1 MWIRVL
7 MPIAACCSSASAVIS
22 TGRGELVKMVLA
34 RSIAMMSACLVI
46 AQNGR

>member
-7 MPIAACCSSASAVIS
+7 MPMAACCSSPSMVVR
-22 TGRGELVKMVLA
+22 TGRGELVNTALF

-46 AQNGR
+46 AQNGA